1 MLEVSGERGRELRAL
16 HKERGGT
23 DEGSTESK
31 SATKKK
37 AKKKV
42 DAFAKTGAV
51 TSGPGKING
60 NGKAQPNKTAKTSAE
75 DAPTAVPAEDLGGSE
90 RDRFTRQ
97 VSVLAEEVGQLK
109 GRLQELEADNKKRRQ
124 LIGRDTLTGLPNKI
138 SLFRIHLPKVLR
150 ELSSSGPFS
159 CIAICLDQIGR
170 VNDDFGWLMGGQN
183 VASLS

>member
-1 MLEVSGERGRELRAL
+1 MLEVSDERGRELRAL

-31 SATKKK
+31 PATKKK

-97 VSVLAEEVGQLK
+97 VSVLAEGSWTAQ
-109 GRLQELEADNKKRRQ
+109 
-124 LIGRDTLTGLPNKI
+124 
-138 SLFRIHLPKVLR
+138 
-150 ELSSSGPFS
+150 GPS
-159 CIAICLDQIGR
+159 ARAG
-170 VNDDFGWLMGGQN
+170 GGQQE
-183 VASLS
+183 VAAVNRQRHPDGPAK